1 MIRIV
6 GTYISPYVR
15 KVLAC
20 LHLKDLAYEIDPL
33 VPFYGNEEFARI
45 SPVRRIPVLMDGDL
59 TLADSTVICEY
70 LDEAY
75 GGAPLYPADPARRAR
90 ARWLEEYADS
100 RLGEALIWGLFNQR
114 VINRFVWN
122 QPPDEGRLAR
132 ALEQDVPELLD
143 YLEGEVPADGF
154 LFGSI
159 AVADVAIAAF
169 FRNAAFA
176 GFGIDSARWPL
187 TARFVAR
194 VLDQPALTRLRPFEE
209 LCMRTPIAGH
219 HEALAAAGAPVSTET
234 FATPTPRRGILRT

>member
-20 LHLKDLAYEIDPL
+20 LHLKGLDYEIDPL
-33 VPFYGNEEFARI
+33 VPFFGNEEFSRI
-45 SPVRRIPVLMDGDL
+45 SPVRRIPVLLDGAV

-75 GGAPLYPADPARRAR
+75 GGAPLYPAGAAPRAR

-114 VINRFVWN
+114 VINRFVWG
-122 QPPDEGRLAR
+122 QGADEARLAR
-132 ALEQDVPELLD
+132 TLEHDVPELLD
-143 YLEGEVPADGF
+143 YLEGQVPADGF
-154 LFGSI
+154 LFGPV
-159 AVADVAIAAF
+159 AVADLAIAAF

-176 GFGIDSARWPL
+176 GFAIDGGRWPL
-187 TARFVAR
+187 TGRFIGR
-194 VLDQPALTRLRPFEE
+194 VLDHPALARLRPFEE
-209 LCMRTPIAGH
+209 LCMRTPIARH
-219 HEALAAAGAPVSTET
+219 REALAAAGAPVSAET
-234 FATPTPRRGILRT
+234 FATSTPRRGILRI